1 MENCTYDIYLATN
14 LINGKIYVGQT
25 KTGRLNRRI
34 FEHIHDIPYTK
45 NTCVFHAALA
55 KYGIN
60 NFEFK
65 ILETNIPKDQIDN
78 KEKYYIAL
86 YQSYYRDENGN
97 PTNGY
102 NMTFGGQG
110 THGYIFTEEDKA
122 KMSKKNKDA
131 WEQIKNTKPELY
143 KQHCIN
149 SHIASIGKQTS
160 DLTKQK
166 IREQKLNSVPW
177 NKGKSQGAYF
187 ECILPFLKVCQYDQF
202 TDKLINT
209 FDNIYAA
216 VNYAITVL
224 HASKEWCK
232 QFIYT
237 DCRQN
242 NGSHYLYKWRFED
255 YNLFRQLFQDCENDK
270 LYLSNNYIR
279 PLSGTQFSSIPIL
292 QFNKYTGE
300 FIKEFEGTYFAAA
313 SLNLSNSYHK
323 VSSIYAGRI
332 FAVCEA
338 KKGSAYGYVWRFT
351 KDYPNKILPKKELLK
366 IDKSPVAK
374 TILQY
379 DLNGTLIAEFESA
392 PVYARTVESDKKE
405 QRKIAQRINVA
416 CRSHYKI
423 YRRFIW
429 KYKEN

>member
-1 MENCTYDIYLATN
+1 MEYLIYLVTN
-14 LINGKIYVGQT
+14 KINCKRYVGQT
-25 KTGRLNRRI
+25 KQGRLDKRI
-34 FEHIHDIPYTK
+34 FEHLIESKAAGTTVI
-45 NTCVFHAALA
+45 FHNAIR
-55 KYGIN
+55 KYGIE
-60 NFEFK
+60 NFE
-65 ILETNIPKDQIDN
+65 IEVIEDHISEEEIDE
-78 KEKYYIAL
+78 KEKFYIQFYHTYYK
-86 YQSYYRDENGN
+86 EGK
-97 PTNGY
+97 GY
-102 NMTFGGQG
+102 NMTLGGQG

-122 KMSKKNKDA
+122 KMSEKNKAA
-131 WEQIKNTKPELY
+131 WKQIKNTKQELY

-149 SHIASIGKQTS
+149 SHITSIGKQIS

-187 ECILPFLKVCQYDQF
+187 ECILPFLKICQYDQF

-224 HASKEWCK
+224 HASKNWCK
-232 QFIYT
+232 QFIYA

-255 YNLFRQLFQDCENDK
+255 YNLFKQLFQDCKNDK
-270 LYLSNNYIR
+270 VYLSNNHIR
-279 PLSGTQFSSIPIL
+279 PLSGTQFSSIPVL

-300 FIKEFEGTYFAAA
+300 FIKEFNGTYFAAA
-313 SLNLSNSYHK
+313 SLNLSNSYYK
-323 VSSIYAGRI
+323 ISNVYAGRI

-338 KKGSAYGYVWRFT
+338 KKGSAYNYIWRFK

-374 TILQY
+374 AILQY
-379 DLNGTLIAEFESA
+379 DLKGSLIAEFESA
-392 PVYARTVESDKKE
+392 PAYARMIGADKKE
-405 QRKIAQRINVA
+405 QRKIAQRINAV
-416 CRSHYKI
+416 CSGHYKT
-423 YRRFIW
+423 YRGFIW